1 MLPKYPVWHV
11 RHKGDYDALPDVILA
26 NRSLTSEHLSDSP
39 EILNDPYLMR
49 DMDRIVE
56 RVAEAIR
63 RGEHIVVF
71 GDYDVDGVTSTAVL
85 LDFFDS
91 VGAHASFLLPDRYRD
106 GYGIK
111 PPGVARALKMG
122 AQLIV
127 TADNG
132 ISAFEAVDTANAAGV
147 DVVVIDHHHP
157 QADHEC
163 PQRDKLP
170 DALAL
175 VNPNRSDCDYPFK
188 GLAAVGLAFKVVQAL
203 ASEFIVESERRRYLN
218 ALLDLVAL
226 GTVADMAPMIAE
238 NRLLTRHGMQV
249 LSRTPRPGLQALKAV
264 ARATHRSVDTTTI
277 GFFLGPRINSAGRL
291 SSADL
296 ALDLLRSDDHARAQR
311 LADTLNGLNGERQT
325 LQSDGMA
332 QAERM
337 VEEEG
342 LDAQRI
348 LVVRGENWHLG
359 VVGLIAGRLVEKFY
373 RPALVCTH
381 FRKDGIY
388 TGSARTAGGYN
399 IVEAIF
405 RVSDLL
411 TEFGGHADAAGFSV
425 PADKYPEFR
434 ARLIADAT
442 ERLSEDALT
451 PQLEVD
457 VVLKPPDISLATVEA
472 LGKLAP
478 FGAKNESPRFVARN
492 CRIADARAVGRG
504 AHLKLSVDTGAN
516 LHDAIWFRNGER
528 VYELSVG
535 DRVDLAFA
543 LDANTWQGRTKVQMV
558 VEDMRPADDGDAAH
572 PRNG

>member
-56 RVAEAIR
+56 RVAKAIR

-434 ARLIADAT
+434 ARLIADAA

-558 VEDMRPADDGDAAH
+558 VEDMRSADDG
-572 PRNG
+572 

>member
-26 NRSLTSEHLSDSP
+26 NRSLTNEHLSDSP

-56 RVAEAIR
+56 RVAKAIR

-434 ARLIADAT
+434 ARLIADAA

-558 VEDMRPADDGDAAH
+558 VEDMRPAAEY
-572 PRNG
+572 